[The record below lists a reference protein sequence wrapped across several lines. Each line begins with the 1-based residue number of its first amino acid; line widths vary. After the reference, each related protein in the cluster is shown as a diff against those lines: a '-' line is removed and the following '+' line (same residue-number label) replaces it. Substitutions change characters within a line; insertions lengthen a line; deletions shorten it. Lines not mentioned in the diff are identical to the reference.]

1 MVFLFIFFLVTVIDC
16 FNPEFSLHP
25 ALELIDTAKLS
36 ATFEP
41 LSELPREYESITNT
55 SSVAIMSNV
64 HTSSAS
70 ICLPE
75 ISIEQETT
83 LNPSSP
89 VSPSS
94 KDDLE
99 CLSESPATLNL
110 YSLASLSSTDTLSSR
125 ASSLSTLSVQSL
137 NSSATIESAI
147 CRLLTPDDSPSPL
160 TPLIKAQN
168 QESLICSNPF
178 PSRIGVSFDMDMSE
192 LNLQTIMCTNIFDE
206 DDDDDI
212 SISGMELAY
221 PEESHTI

>member
-1 MVFLFIFFLVTVIDC
+1 MTFHTLMVFLFIFFLVTVIDC

-147 CRLLTPDDSPSPL
+147 CRLLTP
-160 TPLIKAQN
+160 LIKAQN